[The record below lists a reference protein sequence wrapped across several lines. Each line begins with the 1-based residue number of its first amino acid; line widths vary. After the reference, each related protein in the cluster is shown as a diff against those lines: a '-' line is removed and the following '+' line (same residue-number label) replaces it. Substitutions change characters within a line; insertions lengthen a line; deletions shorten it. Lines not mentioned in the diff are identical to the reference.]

1 MNNTKKDGKMQN
13 KTSQKTK
20 YTIIIVILALLL
32 LFFIPTKT
40 QASQDV
46 TNSFKDENL
55 KNAIIEIIQ
64 NITGDTTIQKITLE
78 DIETITSQDLPSGK
92 QLNLAGKNIQDLSG
106 LELFA
111 DRQIEWIY
119 LDWNNI
125 SDISVLSNFTTLT
138 KISASRQPDY
148 RFILNTKSNY
158 IGKYK
163 F

>member
-1 MNNTKKDGKMQN
+1 MADRKLH
-13 KTSQKTK
+13 KTK
-20 YTIIIVILALLL
+20 YAITIVIIILLL
-32 LFFIPTKT
+32 LFIIPLKT

-64 NITGDTTIQKITLE
+64 NITGDSTKRKITLE
-78 DIETITSQDLPSGK
+78 DIETITSADLTSGK
-92 QLNLAGKNIQDLSG
+92 QLNLANKNIQDLSG

-111 DRQIEWIY
+111 DKQIEWIY

-138 KISASRQPDY
+138 KISASRQPDC
-148 RFILNTKSNY
+148 RFIPNKKSNY
-158 IGKYK
+158 IAKCK
-163 F
+163 FQQ